1 MVIGMVTVMVIGVMM
16 MIGVV
21 MVIGVVTEMVIGMVM
36 VIEVV
41 MIITRRR

>member
-41 MIITRRR
+41 MMITRRR

>member
-21 MVIGVVTEMVIGMVM
+21 TEMVTGVMMMIGMVM

-41 MIITRRR
+41 MMITRRR

>member
-21 MVIGVVTEMVIGMVM
+21 MVIGVMTEMVIGMVM

-41 MIITRRR
+41 MMITRRR